1 MVALILVDNTDIRRK
16 ILFIY
21 DAMFAHILQTASHN
35 KIGQTQTKICHLRK
49 KYLYIKPDKR

>member
-35 KIGQTQTKICHLRK
+35 KIGQTHTKNMSSQEKNTCR
-49 KYLYIKPDKR
+49 